1 MNHFMSKKTIQK
13 IMAIFVILI
22 LSNFIMG
29 CKATFAD
36 DKDDATTWLENYANT
51 VALSYKRP
59 ASNLYD
65 AFVQAE
71 GVKSV
76 KVEDNKLVVTIKAGY
91 SESEVKANIQNKLI
105 GVVYEEAN
113 AQLLAQTQTTYKA
126 TENNSNNSN
135 NNNNTSNSGN
145 NSNAQK
151 SDEEKFKEA
160 LRNKNYNL
168 TSDQIN
174 RAWEDYNSGLD
185 GANGKAVTWNSATG
199 EITLNYTQDQRVARG
214 ISNQAT
220 SEIHD
225 DQSQND
231 DEGDID
237 GGLLLSPISSF
248 VVAICDGLN
257 YLMQSFVIG
266 YSGVAQK
273 DDDLDTYIGEHP
285 ADSSLPTV
293 EIAASAIS
301 NFFGHYRVG
310 TIKLTPAE
318 IFAGNVAALNA
329 NFFSSNEDYSGM
341 LGGSNKSIVE
351 KLKGVVSA
359 WYVAIRNIAIVGLLS
374 VLLYLGIRIV
384 ISSSAGDKAKYKQT
398 FMDWLIALCLIF
410 FLHYIMAFT
419 MTIADQ
425 VTSVLGGDENPDGT
439 ISQLVIN
446 ITDGNNG
453 NKTFGSNFINVAR
466 TKTQFGNV
474 HGKVGYTIMYVAF
487 TAYTVYFV
495 IVYMKRLIMLAFYT
509 LMAPAVA
516 LSYPLD
522 KLKDGKA
529 QAFNFWLKDYIFYAF
544 LPALHMIIYTVF
556 ISSALSLAVNN
567 MIYALVAMAF
577 IVPAEKIVKKMFG
590 IHGNTEERAGG
601 FAGGAVAGS
610 LMSSLRKLPKG
621 GQKGPAPNRTKTQSR
636 TRIADNPNSVSFMD
650 TMNAT
655 IGQKPSDNGNSTK
668 ANAKNQNVMEN
679 TNGNK
684 AIGNYGVNNPEEN
697 RDQNYSGI
705 LGGTYSD
712 NKSVQTSAMDING
725 QPNMDYGMANSMSN
739 NKADNLAANPKG
751 NINIGSDNK
760 KKESKA
766 RRIINNAS
774 TAIGRR
780 YTIAG
785 GAKGIA
791 SSLGKKAGK
800 AAIKGIGMAAGATAL
815 GMAGLGIGMVGGD
828 LGDAFKG
835 LSVGAAAGGY
845 IGGNIGNAVN
855 DTIDGRNELGR
866 FASEVKYGSVEA
878 SDNARSRRNYISDE
892 GNRARILADHPDFKA
907 EDVDRYAQ
915 RRYDMMYDS
924 GVDDESMA
932 DKALKLEDSLI
943 GQGLDA
949 EQAHRSAYGALSA
962 AQKYSF
968 SDLADQ
974 SKREKYQSQV
984 ARRAMQ
990 EGGVSKEN
998 AERMAKN
1005 YFDNMAVI
1013 RGVTSAPKAISNNT
1027 STQRNATGTKREGKR
1042 QIDISNAKTV
1052 EKTTKAQVR
1061 KINTEKIK
1069 RGPGR
1074 PRKN

>member
-22 LSNFIMG
+22 LSNFIMSTRVWAEAAVSSDPG
-29 CKATFAD
+29 KGNANTTNSGGEGSLKNAFEAGISSD
-36 DKDDATTWLENYANT
+36 TLKEKIKESLNVDDATAEKVYQACYDDTTKITVNYSRRYVGDTIVNSISTAGVTQEVLEQIQNGTYQ
-51 VALSYKRP
+51 
-59 ASNLYD
+59 SNL
-65 AFVQAE
+65 
-71 GVKSV
+71 
-76 KVEDNKLVVTIKAGY
+76 
-91 SESEVKANIQNKLI
+91 
-105 GVVYEEAN
+105 
-113 AQLLAQTQTTYKA
+113 A
-126 TENNSNNSN
+126 T
-135 NNNNTSNSGN
+135 
-145 NSNAQK
+145 
-151 SDEEKFKEA
+151 
-160 LRNKNYNL
+160 
-168 TSDQIN
+168 
-174 RAWEDYNSGLD
+174 
-185 GANGKAVTWNSATG
+185 
-199 EITLNYTQDQRVARG
+199 
-214 ISNQAT
+214 NQANNQRNT
-220 SEIHD
+220 G
-225 DQSQND
+225 ND
-231 DEGDID
+231 DEDSVD
-237 GGLLLSPISSF
+237 GGLLLSPISSLL
-248 VVAICDGLN
+248 VAICDGVN
-257 YLMQSFVIG
+257 SLMQEFIIG
-266 YSGVAQK
+266 QSGVKLNDGSETGVAVK
-273 DDDLDTYIGEHP
+273 GEKAIAYMTEYAP
-285 ADSSLPTV
+285 APTDSSSKLPIVKIKRSGIQPLIGT
-293 EIAASAIS
+293 
-301 NFFGHYRVG
+301 YRVG
-310 TIKLTPAE
+310 VFPLTPAE
-318 IFAGNVAALNA
+318 IFSGNVAALNA
-329 NFFSSNEDYSGM
+329 NFFSSDEDYSGM
-341 LGGSNKSIVE
+341 LGGQDKSIVV
-351 KLKGVVSA
+351 KLKEVVSA
-359 WYVAIRNIAIVGLLS
+359 WYIAIRNIAIVGLLS

-425 VTSVLGGDENPDGT
+425 VTSMLSGEENSDGM
-439 ISQLVIN
+439 IYQLRI
-446 ITDGNNG
+446 ILTDDNN
-453 NKTFGSNFINVAR
+453 NAIEDRSFYSNFTGVAR
-466 TKTQFGNV
+466 IKTQFDNV
-474 HGKVGYTIMYVAF
+474 RGKVGYTVMYIAF

-495 IVYMKRLIMLAFYT
+495 IVYMKRLLMLAFYT

-725 QPNMDYGMANSMSN
+725 QPNMDYGMANS
-739 NKADNLAANPKG
+739 KG

-855 DTIDGRNELGR
+855 DTIDGKNELGR

-892 GNRARILADHPDFKA
+892 GNRARILADHPDFNA

-924 GVDDESMA
+924 GVDDEKMA
-932 DKALKLEDSLI
+932 DKALKLEDALI
-943 GQGLDA
+943 EQGLDE

-974 SKREKYQSQV
+974 SKREKYQAQV

-1013 RGVTSAPKAISNNT
+1013 RGVISAPKAMSNNT
-1027 STQRNATGTKREGKR
+1027 STQRNATETKQEGKR
-1042 QIDISNAKTV
+1042 QIDTSNAKTA
-1052 EKTTKAQVR
+1052 EKTAKAQVR

>member
-22 LSNFIMG
+22 LSNFIMSTRVWAEAAVSSDPG
-29 CKATFAD
+29 KGNANTTNSGGEGSLKNAFEAGISSD
-36 DKDDATTWLENYANT
+36 TLKEKIKESLNVDDATAEKVYQACYDDTTKITVNYSRRYVGDTIVNSISTAGVTQEVLEQIQNGTYQ
-51 VALSYKRP
+51 
-59 ASNLYD
+59 SNL
-65 AFVQAE
+65 
-71 GVKSV
+71 
-76 KVEDNKLVVTIKAGY
+76 
-91 SESEVKANIQNKLI
+91 
-105 GVVYEEAN
+105 
-113 AQLLAQTQTTYKA
+113 A
-126 TENNSNNSN
+126 T
-135 NNNNTSNSGN
+135 
-145 NSNAQK
+145 
-151 SDEEKFKEA
+151 
-160 LRNKNYNL
+160 
-168 TSDQIN
+168 
-174 RAWEDYNSGLD
+174 
-185 GANGKAVTWNSATG
+185 
-199 EITLNYTQDQRVARG
+199 
-214 ISNQAT
+214 NQANNQRNT
-220 SEIHD
+220 G
-225 DQSQND
+225 ND
-231 DEGDID
+231 DEDSVD
-237 GGLLLSPISSF
+237 GGLLLSPISSLL
-248 VVAICDGLN
+248 VAICDGVN
-257 YLMQSFVIG
+257 SLMQEFIIG
-266 YSGVAQK
+266 QSGVKLNDGSETGVAVK
-273 DDDLDTYIGEHP
+273 GEKAIAYMTEYAP
-285 ADSSLPTV
+285 APTDSSSKLPIVKIKRSGIQPLIGT
-293 EIAASAIS
+293 
-301 NFFGHYRVG
+301 YRVG
-310 TIKLTPAE
+310 VFPLTPAE
-318 IFAGNVAALNA
+318 IFSGNVAALNA
-329 NFFSSNEDYSGM
+329 NFFSSDEDYSGM
-341 LGGSNKSIVE
+341 LGGQDKSIVV
-351 KLKGVVSA
+351 KLKEVVSA
-359 WYVAIRNIAIVGLLS
+359 WYIAIRNIAIVGLLS

-425 VTSVLGGDENPDGT
+425 VTSMLSGEENSDGM
-439 ISQLVIN
+439 IYQLRI
-446 ITDGNNG
+446 ILTDDNN
-453 NKTFGSNFINVAR
+453 NAIEDRSFYSNFTGVAR
-466 TKTQFGNV
+466 IKTQFDNV
-474 HGKVGYTIMYVAF
+474 RGKVGYTVMYIAF

-495 IVYMKRLIMLAFYT
+495 IVYMKRLLMLAFYT

-725 QPNMDYGMANSMSN
+725 QPNMDYGMANSMPN

-766 RRIINNAS
+766 RKIINNAS

-845 IGGNIGNAVN
+845 LGGNLGNAVN

-892 GNRARILADHPDFKA
+892 GNRARILADHPEFNAKQ
-907 EDVDRYAQ
+907 VDEYAQ

-924 GVDDESMA
+924 GVDDEKMA
-932 DKALKLEDSLI
+932 DKALKLEDALI
-943 GQGLDA
+943 EQGLDE
-949 EQAHRSAYGALSA
+949 EQAHRSAYGALNA

-974 SKREKYQSQV
+974 SKREKYQAQV
-984 ARRAMQ
+984 AQRAMQ

-998 AERMAKN
+998 AERMARN

-1027 STQRNATGTKREGKR
+1027 STQRNATGTKQEGKR
-1042 QIDISNAKTV
+1042 QIDISNAKTA
-1052 EKTTKAQVR
+1052 EKTAKAQVR

>member
-22 LSNFIMG
+22 LSNFIMSTRVW
-29 CKATFAD
+29 AEA
-36 DKDDATTWLENYANT
+36 A
-51 VALSYKRP
+51 VA
-59 ASNLYD
+59 
-65 AFVQAE
+65 
-71 GVKSV
+71 
-76 KVEDNKLVVTIKAGY
+76 
-91 SESEVKANIQNKLI
+91 
-105 GVVYEEAN
+105 
-113 AQLLAQTQTTYKA
+113 
-126 TENNSNNSN
+126 
-135 NNNNTSNSGN
+135 
-145 NSNAQK
+145 
-151 SDEEKFKEA
+151 SDP
-160 LRNKNYNL
+160 
-168 TSDQIN
+168 
-174 RAWEDYNSGLD
+174 
-185 GANGKAVTWNSATG
+185 GKG
-199 EITLNYTQDQRVARG
+199 
-214 ISNQAT
+214 
-220 SEIHD
+220 
-225 DQSQND
+225 ND
-231 DEGDID
+231 DEDSVD
-237 GGLLLSPISSF
+237 GGLLLSPISSLL
-248 VVAICDGLN
+248 VAICDGVN
-257 YLMQSFVIG
+257 SLMQEFIIG
-266 YSGVAQK
+266 QSGVKLNDGSETGVAVK
-273 DDDLDTYIGEHP
+273 GEKAIAYMTEYAP
-285 ADSSLPTV
+285 APTDSSSKLPIVKIKRSGIQPLIGT
-293 EIAASAIS
+293 
-301 NFFGHYRVG
+301 YRVG
-310 TIKLTPAE
+310 VFPLTPAE
-318 IFAGNVAALNA
+318 IFSGNVAALNA
-329 NFFSSNEDYSGM
+329 NFFSSDEDYSGM
-341 LGGSNKSIVE
+341 LGGQDKSIVV
-351 KLKGVVSA
+351 KLKEVVSA
-359 WYVAIRNIAIVGLLS
+359 WYIAIRNIAIVGLLS

-425 VTSVLGGDENPDGT
+425 VTSMLSGEENSDGM
-439 ISQLVIN
+439 IYQLRI
-446 ITDGNNG
+446 ILTDDNN
-453 NKTFGSNFINVAR
+453 NAIEDRSFYSNFTGVAR
-466 TKTQFGNV
+466 IKTQFDNV
-474 HGKVGYTIMYVAF
+474 RGKVGYTVMYIAF

-495 IVYMKRLIMLAFYT
+495 IVYMKRLLMLSFYT

-601 FAGGAVAGS
+601 FAGGAVVGS

-621 GQKGPAPNRTKTQSR
+621 GPKGPVPNRTKTQSR

-668 ANAKNQNVMEN
+668 ANANNQNVMEN

-684 AIGNYGVNNPEEN
+684 AIGNYGVNNPEEI

-845 IGGNIGNAVN
+845 LGGNIGNAVN

-1027 STQRNATGTKREGKR
+1027 STQRNATGTKQEGKR
-1042 QIDISNAKTV
+1042 QIDISNAKTSNGN
-1052 EKTTKAQVR
+1052 TQNPIR
-1061 KINTEKIK
+1061 NINTEKAK

>member
-22 LSNFIMG
+22 LSNFIMSTRVWAEAAVASDPG
-29 CKATFAD
+29 KGNANTTNSGGEGSLKNAFEAGISSD
-36 DKDDATTWLENYANT
+36 TLKEKIKESLNVDDATAEKVYQACYDDTTKITVNYTRRYVGDTIVNSISTGGVTQEVLEQIQNGTYQ
-51 VALSYKRP
+51 
-59 ASNLYD
+59 SNLATD
-65 AFVQAE
+65 QA
-71 GVKSV
+71 
-76 KVEDNKLVVTIKAGY
+76 
-91 SESEVKANIQNKLI
+91 
-105 GVVYEEAN
+105 
-113 AQLLAQTQTTYKA
+113 
-126 TENNSNNSN
+126 NNQSNV
-135 NNNNTSNSGN
+135 G
-145 NSNAQK
+145 
-151 SDEEKFKEA
+151 
-160 LRNKNYNL
+160 
-168 TSDQIN
+168 
-174 RAWEDYNSGLD
+174 
-185 GANGKAVTWNSATG
+185 
-199 EITLNYTQDQRVARG
+199 
-214 ISNQAT
+214 
-220 SEIHD
+220 
-225 DQSQND
+225 ND
-231 DEGDID
+231 DEDSVD
-237 GGLLLSPISSF
+237 GGLLLSPISSLL
-248 VVAICDGLN
+248 VAICDGVN
-257 YLMQSFVIG
+257 SLMQEFIIG
-266 YSGVAQK
+266 QSGVKLNDGSETGVAVK
-273 DDDLDTYIGEHP
+273 GEKAIAYMTEYAP
-285 ADSSLPTV
+285 APTDSSSKLPIVKIKRSGIQPLIGT
-293 EIAASAIS
+293 
-301 NFFGHYRVG
+301 YRVG
-310 TIKLTPAE
+310 VFPLTPAE
-318 IFAGNVAALNA
+318 IFSGNVAALNA
-329 NFFSSNEDYSGM
+329 NFFSSDEDYSGM
-341 LGGSNKSIVE
+341 LGGQDKSIVV
-351 KLKGVVSA
+351 KLKEVVSA
-359 WYVAIRNIAIVGLLS
+359 WYIAIRNIAIVGLLS

-425 VTSVLGGDENPDGT
+425 VTSMLSGEENSDGM
-439 ISQLVIN
+439 IYQLRI
-446 ITDGNNG
+446 ILTDDNN
-453 NKTFGSNFINVAR
+453 NAIEDRSFYSNFTGVAR
-466 TKTQFGNV
+466 IKTQFDNV
-474 HGKVGYTIMYVAF
+474 RGKVGYTVMYIAF

-495 IVYMKRLIMLAFYT
+495 IVYMKRLLMLSFYT

-556 ISSALSLAVNN
+556 ISSALSLAVQN

-668 ANAKNQNVMEN
+668 ANANNQNVMEN

-684 AIGNYGVNNPEEN
+684 AIGNYGVNNPEEI

-725 QPNMDYGMANSMSN
+725 QPNMDYGMSNSMSN

-845 IGGNIGNAVN
+845 LGGNIGNAVN

-892 GNRARILADHPDFKA
+892 GNRARILADHPEFNAKQ
-907 EDVDRYAQ
+907 VDEYAQ

-924 GVDDESMA
+924 GVDDEKMA
-932 DKALKLEDSLI
+932 DKALKLEDALI
-943 GQGLDA
+943 EQGLDE

-998 AERMAKN
+998 AERMARN

-1013 RGVTSAPKAISNNT
+1013 RGVISAPKAISNNT
-1027 STQRNATGTKREGKR
+1027 STQRNATGTKQEGKR
-1042 QIDISNAKTV
+1042 QIDISNAKTT

>member
-22 LSNFIMG
+22 LSNFIMSTRVWAEAAVASDPG
-29 CKATFAD
+29 KGNANTTNSGGEGSLKNAFEAGISSD
-36 DKDDATTWLENYANT
+36 TLKEKIKESLNVDDATAEKVYQACYDDTTKITVNYTRRYVGDTIVNSISTGGVTQEVLEQIQNGTYQ
-51 VALSYKRP
+51 
-59 ASNLYD
+59 SNLATD
-65 AFVQAE
+65 QA
-71 GVKSV
+71 
-76 KVEDNKLVVTIKAGY
+76 
-91 SESEVKANIQNKLI
+91 
-105 GVVYEEAN
+105 
-113 AQLLAQTQTTYKA
+113 
-126 TENNSNNSN
+126 NNQSNV
-135 NNNNTSNSGN
+135 G
-145 NSNAQK
+145 
-151 SDEEKFKEA
+151 
-160 LRNKNYNL
+160 
-168 TSDQIN
+168 
-174 RAWEDYNSGLD
+174 
-185 GANGKAVTWNSATG
+185 
-199 EITLNYTQDQRVARG
+199 
-214 ISNQAT
+214 
-220 SEIHD
+220 
-225 DQSQND
+225 ND
-231 DEGDID
+231 DEDSVD
-237 GGLLLSPISSF
+237 GGLLLSPISSLL
-248 VVAICDGLN
+248 VAICDGVN
-257 YLMQSFVIG
+257 SLMQEFIIG
-266 YSGVAQK
+266 QSGVKLNDGSETGVAVK
-273 DDDLDTYIGEHP
+273 GEKAIAYMTEYAP
-285 ADSSLPTV
+285 APTDSSSKLPIVKIKRSGIQPLIGT
-293 EIAASAIS
+293 
-301 NFFGHYRVG
+301 YRVG
-310 TIKLTPAE
+310 VFPLTPAE
-318 IFAGNVAALNA
+318 IFSGNVAALNA
-329 NFFSSNEDYSGM
+329 NFFSSDEDYSGM
-341 LGGSNKSIVE
+341 LGGQDKSIVV
-351 KLKGVVSA
+351 KLKEVVSA
-359 WYVAIRNIAIVGLLS
+359 WYIAIRNIAIVGLLS

-425 VTSVLGGDENPDGT
+425 VTSMLSGEENSDGM
-439 ISQLVIN
+439 IYQLRI
-446 ITDGNNG
+446 ILTDDNN
-453 NKTFGSNFINVAR
+453 NAIEDRSFYSNFTGVAR
-466 TKTQFGNV
+466 IKTQFDNV
-474 HGKVGYTIMYVAF
+474 RGKVGYTVMYIAF

-495 IVYMKRLIMLAFYT
+495 IVYMKRLLMLSFYT

-621 GQKGPAPNRTKTQSR
+621 GPKGPVPNRTKTQSR

-668 ANAKNQNVMEN
+668 ANANNQNVMEN

-684 AIGNYGVNNPEEN
+684 AIGNYGVNNPEEI

-725 QPNMDYGMANSMSN
+725 QPNMDYGMSNSMSN

-845 IGGNIGNAVN
+845 LGGNIGNAVN

-943 GQGLDA
+943 GQGLDE

-984 ARRAMQ
+984 AQRAMK

-998 AERMAKN
+998 AERMARN

-1013 RGVTSAPKAISNNT
+1013 RGVISAPKAISNNT
-1027 STQRNATGTKREGKR
+1027 STQRNATGTKQEGKR
-1042 QIDISNAKTV
+1042 QIDISNAKTT

>member
-22 LSNFIMG
+22 LSNFIMSTRVW
-29 CKATFAD
+29 AEA
-36 DKDDATTWLENYANT
+36 A
-51 VALSYKRP
+51 VA
-59 ASNLYD
+59 
-65 AFVQAE
+65 
-71 GVKSV
+71 
-76 KVEDNKLVVTIKAGY
+76 
-91 SESEVKANIQNKLI
+91 
-105 GVVYEEAN
+105 
-113 AQLLAQTQTTYKA
+113 
-126 TENNSNNSN
+126 
-135 NNNNTSNSGN
+135 
-145 NSNAQK
+145 
-151 SDEEKFKEA
+151 SDP
-160 LRNKNYNL
+160 
-168 TSDQIN
+168 
-174 RAWEDYNSGLD
+174 
-185 GANGKAVTWNSATG
+185 GKG
-199 EITLNYTQDQRVARG
+199 
-214 ISNQAT
+214 
-220 SEIHD
+220 
-225 DQSQND
+225 ND
-231 DEGDID
+231 DEDSVD
-237 GGLLLSPISSF
+237 GGLLLSPISSLL
-248 VVAICDGLN
+248 VAICDGVN
-257 YLMQSFVIG
+257 SLMQEFIIG
-266 YSGVAQK
+266 QSGVKLNDGSETGVAVK
-273 DDDLDTYIGEHP
+273 GEKAIAYMTEYAP
-285 ADSSLPTV
+285 APTDSSSKLPIVKIKRSGIQPLIGT
-293 EIAASAIS
+293 
-301 NFFGHYRVG
+301 YRVG
-310 TIKLTPAE
+310 VFPLTPAE
-318 IFAGNVAALNA
+318 IFSGNVAALNA
-329 NFFSSNEDYSGM
+329 NFFSSDEDYSGM
-341 LGGSNKSIVE
+341 LGGQDKSIVV
-351 KLKGVVSA
+351 KLKEVVSA
-359 WYVAIRNIAIVGLLS
+359 WYIAIRNIAIVGLLS

-425 VTSVLGGDENPDGT
+425 VTSMLSGEENSDGM
-439 ISQLVIN
+439 IYQLRI
-446 ITDGNNG
+446 ILTDDNN
-453 NKTFGSNFINVAR
+453 NAIEDRSFYSNFTGVAR
-466 TKTQFGNV
+466 IKTQFDNV
-474 HGKVGYTIMYVAF
+474 RGKVGYTVMYIAF

-495 IVYMKRLIMLAFYT
+495 IVYMKRLLMLSFYT

-668 ANAKNQNVMEN
+668 TNAKNQNVMEN

-684 AIGNYGVNNPEEN
+684 AIGNYGVNNPEEI

-845 IGGNIGNAVN
+845 LGGNIGNAVN

-892 GNRARILADHPDFKA
+892 GNRARILADHPEFNAKQ
-907 EDVDRYAQ
+907 VDEYAQ

-924 GVDDESMA
+924 GVDDEKMA
-932 DKALKLEDSLI
+932 DKALKLEDALI
-943 GQGLDA
+943 EQGLDE

-998 AERMAKN
+998 AERMARN

-1013 RGVTSAPKAISNNT
+1013 RGVISAPKAISNNT
-1027 STQRNATGTKREGKR
+1027 STQRNATGTKQEGKR
-1042 QIDISNAKTV
+1042 QIDISNAKTT

>member
-22 LSNFIMG
+22 LSNFIMSTRVWAEAAVASDPG
-29 CKATFAD
+29 KGNANTTNSGGEGSLKNAFEAGISSD
-36 DKDDATTWLENYANT
+36 TLKEKIKESLNVDDATAEKVYQACYDDTTKITVNYTRRYVGDTIVNSISTGGVTQEVLEQIQNGTYQ
-51 VALSYKRP
+51 
-59 ASNLYD
+59 SNLATD
-65 AFVQAE
+65 QA
-71 GVKSV
+71 
-76 KVEDNKLVVTIKAGY
+76 
-91 SESEVKANIQNKLI
+91 
-105 GVVYEEAN
+105 
-113 AQLLAQTQTTYKA
+113 
-126 TENNSNNSN
+126 NNQSNV
-135 NNNNTSNSGN
+135 G
-145 NSNAQK
+145 
-151 SDEEKFKEA
+151 
-160 LRNKNYNL
+160 
-168 TSDQIN
+168 
-174 RAWEDYNSGLD
+174 
-185 GANGKAVTWNSATG
+185 
-199 EITLNYTQDQRVARG
+199 
-214 ISNQAT
+214 
-220 SEIHD
+220 
-225 DQSQND
+225 ND
-231 DEGDID
+231 DEDSVD
-237 GGLLLSPISSF
+237 GGLLLSPISSLL
-248 VVAICDGLN
+248 VAICDGVN
-257 YLMQSFVIG
+257 SLMQEFIIG
-266 YSGVAQK
+266 QSGVKLNDGSETGVAVK
-273 DDDLDTYIGEHP
+273 GEKAIAYMTEYAP
-285 ADSSLPTV
+285 APTDSSSKLPIVKIKRSGIQPLIGT
-293 EIAASAIS
+293 
-301 NFFGHYRVG
+301 YRVG
-310 TIKLTPAE
+310 VFPLTPAE
-318 IFAGNVAALNA
+318 IFSGNVAALNA
-329 NFFSSNEDYSGM
+329 NFFSSDEDYSGM
-341 LGGSNKSIVE
+341 LGGQDKSIVV
-351 KLKGVVSA
+351 KLKEVVSA
-359 WYVAIRNIAIVGLLS
+359 WYIAIRNIAIVGLLS

-425 VTSVLGGDENPDGT
+425 VTSMLSGEENSDGM
-439 ISQLVIN
+439 IYQLRI
-446 ITDGNNG
+446 ILTDDNN
-453 NKTFGSNFINVAR
+453 NAIEDRSFYSNFTGVAR
-466 TKTQFGNV
+466 IKTQFDNV
-474 HGKVGYTIMYVAF
+474 RGKVGYTVMYIAF

-495 IVYMKRLIMLAFYT
+495 IVYMKRLLMLSFYT

-556 ISSALSLAVNN
+556 ISSALSLAVQN

-668 ANAKNQNVMEN
+668 ANANNQNVMEN

-684 AIGNYGVNNPEEN
+684 AIGNYGVNNPEEI

-725 QPNMDYGMANSMSN
+725 QPNMDYGMSNSMSN

-845 IGGNIGNAVN
+845 LGGNIGNAVN

-892 GNRARILADHPDFKA
+892 GNRARILADHPEFNAKQ
-907 EDVDRYAQ
+907 VDEYAQ

-924 GVDDESMA
+924 GVDDEKMA
-932 DKALKLEDSLI
+932 DKALKLEDALI
-943 GQGLDA
+943 EQGLDE

-984 ARRAMQ
+984 AQRAMQ

-1013 RGVTSAPKAISNNT
+1013 RGVISAPKAISNNT
-1027 STQRNATGTKREGKR
+1027 STQRNATGTKQEGKR
-1042 QIDISNAKTV
+1042 QIDISNAKTT

>member
-22 LSNFIMG
+22 LSNFIMSTRVWAEAAVSSDPG
-29 CKATFAD
+29 KGNANTTNSGGEGSLKNAFEAGISSD
-36 DKDDATTWLENYANT
+36 TLKEKIKESLNVDDATAEKVYQACYDDTTKITVNYSRRYVGDTIVNSISTAGVTQEVLEQIQNGTYQ
-51 VALSYKRP
+51 
-59 ASNLYD
+59 SNL
-65 AFVQAE
+65 
-71 GVKSV
+71 
-76 KVEDNKLVVTIKAGY
+76 
-91 SESEVKANIQNKLI
+91 
-105 GVVYEEAN
+105 
-113 AQLLAQTQTTYKA
+113 A
-126 TENNSNNSN
+126 T
-135 NNNNTSNSGN
+135 
-145 NSNAQK
+145 
-151 SDEEKFKEA
+151 
-160 LRNKNYNL
+160 
-168 TSDQIN
+168 
-174 RAWEDYNSGLD
+174 
-185 GANGKAVTWNSATG
+185 
-199 EITLNYTQDQRVARG
+199 
-214 ISNQAT
+214 NQANNQRNT
-220 SEIHD
+220 G
-225 DQSQND
+225 ND
-231 DEGDID
+231 DEDSVD
-237 GGLLLSPISSF
+237 GGLLLSPISSLL
-248 VVAICDGLN
+248 VAICDGVN
-257 YLMQSFVIG
+257 SLMQEFIIG
-266 YSGVAQK
+266 QSGVKLNDGSETGVAVK
-273 DDDLDTYIGEHP
+273 GEKAIAYMTEYAP
-285 ADSSLPTV
+285 APTDSSSKLPIVKIKRSGIQPLIGT
-293 EIAASAIS
+293 
-301 NFFGHYRVG
+301 YRVG
-310 TIKLTPAE
+310 VFPLTPAE
-318 IFAGNVAALNA
+318 IFSGNVAALNA
-329 NFFSSNEDYSGM
+329 NFFSSDEDYSGM
-341 LGGSNKSIVE
+341 LGGQDKSIVV
-351 KLKGVVSA
+351 KLKEVVSA
-359 WYVAIRNIAIVGLLS
+359 WYIAIRNIAIVGLLS

-425 VTSVLGGDENPDGT
+425 VTSMLSGEENSDGM
-439 ISQLVIN
+439 IYQLRI
-446 ITDGNNG
+446 ILTDDNN
-453 NKTFGSNFINVAR
+453 NAIEDRSFYSNFTGVAR
-466 TKTQFGNV
+466 IKTQFDNV
-474 HGKVGYTIMYVAF
+474 RGKVGYTVMYIAF

-495 IVYMKRLIMLAFYT
+495 IVYMKRLLMLAFYT

-668 ANAKNQNVMEN
+668 ANANNKNVMEN

-725 QPNMDYGMANSMSN
+725 QPNMDYGMANSMPN

-766 RRIINNAS
+766 RKIINNAS

-845 IGGNIGNAVN
+845 LGGNLGNAVN

-892 GNRARILADHPDFKA
+892 GNRARILADHPEFNAKQ
-907 EDVDRYAQ
+907 VDEYAQ

-924 GVDDESMA
+924 GVDDEKMA
-932 DKALKLEDSLI
+932 DKALKLEDALI
-943 GQGLDA
+943 EQGLDE

-984 ARRAMQ
+984 AQRAMK

-998 AERMAKN
+998 AERMARN

-1027 STQRNATGTKREGKR
+1027 STQRNATGTKQEGKR
-1042 QIDISNAKTV
+1042 QIDISNAKTA
-1052 EKTTKAQVR
+1052 EKTAKAQVR

>member
-22 LSNFIMG
+22 LSNFIMSTRVWAEAAVASDPG
-29 CKATFAD
+29 KGNANTTNSGGEGSLKNAFEAGISSD
-36 DKDDATTWLENYANT
+36 TLKEKIKESLNVDDATAEKVYQACYDDTTKKTVNYTRRYVGDTIVNSISTGGVTQEVLEQIQNGTYQ
-51 VALSYKRP
+51 
-59 ASNLYD
+59 SNLATD
-65 AFVQAE
+65 QA
-71 GVKSV
+71 
-76 KVEDNKLVVTIKAGY
+76 
-91 SESEVKANIQNKLI
+91 
-105 GVVYEEAN
+105 
-113 AQLLAQTQTTYKA
+113 
-126 TENNSNNSN
+126 NNQSNV
-135 NNNNTSNSGN
+135 G
-145 NSNAQK
+145 
-151 SDEEKFKEA
+151 
-160 LRNKNYNL
+160 
-168 TSDQIN
+168 
-174 RAWEDYNSGLD
+174 
-185 GANGKAVTWNSATG
+185 
-199 EITLNYTQDQRVARG
+199 
-214 ISNQAT
+214 
-220 SEIHD
+220 
-225 DQSQND
+225 ND
-231 DEGDID
+231 DEDSVD
-237 GGLLLSPISSF
+237 GGLLLSPISSLL
-248 VVAICDGLN
+248 VAICDGVTS
-257 YLMQSFVIG
+257 LMQEFIIG
-266 YSGVAQK
+266 QSGVKLNDGSETGVAVK
-273 DDDLDTYIGEHP
+273 GEKAIAYMTEYAP
-285 ADSSLPTV
+285 APTDSSSKLPIVKIKRSGIQPLIGT
-293 EIAASAIS
+293 
-301 NFFGHYRVG
+301 YRVG
-310 TIKLTPAE
+310 VFPLTPAE
-318 IFAGNVAALNA
+318 IFSGNVAALNA
-329 NFFSSNEDYSGM
+329 NFFSSDEDYSGM
-341 LGGSNKSIVE
+341 LGGQDKSIVV
-351 KLKGVVSA
+351 KLKEVVSA
-359 WYVAIRNIAIVGLLS
+359 WYIAIRNIAIVGLLS

-425 VTSVLGGDENPDGT
+425 VTSMLSGEENSDGM
-439 ISQLVIN
+439 IYQLRI
-446 ITDGNNG
+446 ILTDDNN
-453 NKTFGSNFINVAR
+453 NAIEDRSFYSNFTGVAR
-466 TKTQFGNV
+466 IKTQFDNV
-474 HGKVGYTIMYVAF
+474 RGKVGYTVMYIAF

-495 IVYMKRLIMLAFYT
+495 IVYMKRLLMLSFYT

-556 ISSALSLAVNN
+556 ISSALSLAVQN

-668 ANAKNQNVMEN
+668 ANANNQNVMEN

-684 AIGNYGVNNPEEN
+684 AIGNYGVNNPEEI

-725 QPNMDYGMANSMSN
+725 QPNMDYGMSNSMSN

-845 IGGNIGNAVN
+845 LGGNIGNAVN

-892 GNRARILADHPDFKA
+892 GNRARILADHPEFNAKQ
-907 EDVDRYAQ
+907 VDEYAQ

-924 GVDDESMA
+924 GVDDEKMA
-932 DKALKLEDSLI
+932 DKALKLEDALI
-943 GQGLDA
+943 EQGLDE

-984 ARRAMQ
+984 AQRAMK

-998 AERMAKN
+998 AERMARN

-1013 RGVTSAPKAISNNT
+1013 RGVISAPKAISNNT
-1027 STQRNATGTKREGKR
+1027 STQRNATGTKQEGKR
-1042 QIDISNAKTV
+1042 QIDISNAKTT

>member
-22 LSNFIMG
+22 LSNFIMSTRVWAEAAVASDPG
-29 CKATFAD
+29 KGNANTTNSGGEGSLKNAFEAGISSD
-36 DKDDATTWLENYANT
+36 TLKEKIKESLNVDDATAEKVYQACYDDTTKITVNYTRRYVGDTIVNSISTGGVTQEVLEQIQNGTYQ
-51 VALSYKRP
+51 
-59 ASNLYD
+59 SNLATD
-65 AFVQAE
+65 QA
-71 GVKSV
+71 
-76 KVEDNKLVVTIKAGY
+76 
-91 SESEVKANIQNKLI
+91 
-105 GVVYEEAN
+105 
-113 AQLLAQTQTTYKA
+113 
-126 TENNSNNSN
+126 NNQSNV
-135 NNNNTSNSGN
+135 G
-145 NSNAQK
+145 
-151 SDEEKFKEA
+151 
-160 LRNKNYNL
+160 
-168 TSDQIN
+168 
-174 RAWEDYNSGLD
+174 
-185 GANGKAVTWNSATG
+185 
-199 EITLNYTQDQRVARG
+199 
-214 ISNQAT
+214 
-220 SEIHD
+220 
-225 DQSQND
+225 ND
-231 DEGDID
+231 DEDSVD
-237 GGLLLSPISSF
+237 GGLLLSPISSLL
-248 VVAICDGLN
+248 VAICDGVN
-257 YLMQSFVIG
+257 SLMQEFIIG
-266 YSGVAQK
+266 QSGVKLNDGSETGVAVK
-273 DDDLDTYIGEHP
+273 GEKAIAYMTEYAP
-285 ADSSLPTV
+285 APTDSSSKLPIVKIKRSGIQPLIGT
-293 EIAASAIS
+293 
-301 NFFGHYRVG
+301 YRVG
-310 TIKLTPAE
+310 VFPLTPAE
-318 IFAGNVAALNA
+318 IFSGNVAALNA
-329 NFFSSNEDYSGM
+329 NFFSSDEDYSGM
-341 LGGSNKSIVE
+341 LGGQDKSIVV
-351 KLKGVVSA
+351 KLKEVVSA
-359 WYVAIRNIAIVGLLS
+359 WYIAIRNIAIVGLLS

-425 VTSVLGGDENPDGT
+425 VTSMLSGEENSDGM
-439 ISQLVIN
+439 IYQLRI
-446 ITDGNNG
+446 ILTDDNN
-453 NKTFGSNFINVAR
+453 NAIEDRSFYSNFTGVAR
-466 TKTQFGNV
+466 IKTQFDNV
-474 HGKVGYTIMYVAF
+474 RGKVGYTVMYIAF

-495 IVYMKRLIMLAFYT
+495 IVYMKRLLMLSFYT

-556 ISSALSLAVNN
+556 ISSALSLAVQN

-668 ANAKNQNVMEN
+668 ANANNQNVMEN

-684 AIGNYGVNNPEEN
+684 AIGNYGVNNPEEI

-725 QPNMDYGMANSMSN
+725 QPNMDYGMSNSMSN

-845 IGGNIGNAVN
+845 LGGNIGNAVN

-943 GQGLDA
+943 GQGLDE

-984 ARRAMQ
+984 AQRAMK

-998 AERMAKN
+998 AERMARN

-1013 RGVTSAPKAISNNT
+1013 RGVISAPKAISNNT
-1027 STQRNATGTKREGKR
+1027 STQRNATGTKQEGKR
-1042 QIDISNAKTV
+1042 QIDISNAKTT

>member
-22 LSNFIMG
+22 LSNFIMSTRVWAEAAVASDPG
-29 CKATFAD
+29 KGNANTTNSGGEGSLKNAFEAGISSD
-36 DKDDATTWLENYANT
+36 TLKEKIKESLNVDDATAEKVYQACYDDTTKITVNYTRRYVGDTIVNSISTGGVTQEVLEQIQNGTYQ
-51 VALSYKRP
+51 
-59 ASNLYD
+59 SNLATD
-65 AFVQAE
+65 QA
-71 GVKSV
+71 
-76 KVEDNKLVVTIKAGY
+76 
-91 SESEVKANIQNKLI
+91 
-105 GVVYEEAN
+105 
-113 AQLLAQTQTTYKA
+113 
-126 TENNSNNSN
+126 NNQSNV
-135 NNNNTSNSGN
+135 G
-145 NSNAQK
+145 
-151 SDEEKFKEA
+151 
-160 LRNKNYNL
+160 
-168 TSDQIN
+168 
-174 RAWEDYNSGLD
+174 
-185 GANGKAVTWNSATG
+185 
-199 EITLNYTQDQRVARG
+199 
-214 ISNQAT
+214 
-220 SEIHD
+220 
-225 DQSQND
+225 ND
-231 DEGDID
+231 DEDSVD
-237 GGLLLSPISSF
+237 GGLLLSPISSLL
-248 VVAICDGLN
+248 VAICDGVN
-257 YLMQSFVIG
+257 SLMQEFIIG
-266 YSGVAQK
+266 QSGVKLNDGSETGVAVK
-273 DDDLDTYIGEHP
+273 GEKAIAYMTEYAP
-285 ADSSLPTV
+285 APTDSSSKLPIVKIKRSGIQPLIGT
-293 EIAASAIS
+293 
-301 NFFGHYRVG
+301 YRVG
-310 TIKLTPAE
+310 VFPLTPAE
-318 IFAGNVAALNA
+318 IFSGNVAALNA
-329 NFFSSNEDYSGM
+329 NFFSSDEDYSGM
-341 LGGSNKSIVE
+341 LGGQDKSIVV
-351 KLKGVVSA
+351 KLKEVVSA
-359 WYVAIRNIAIVGLLS
+359 WYIAIRNIAIVGLLS

-425 VTSVLGGDENPDGT
+425 VTSMLSGEENSDGM
-439 ISQLVIN
+439 IYQLRI
-446 ITDGNNG
+446 ILTDDNN
-453 NKTFGSNFINVAR
+453 NAIEDRSFYSNFTGVAR
-466 TKTQFGNV
+466 IKTQFDNV
-474 HGKVGYTIMYVAF
+474 RGKVGYTVMYIAF

-495 IVYMKRLIMLAFYT
+495 IVYMKRLLMLSFYT

-556 ISSALSLAVNN
+556 ISSALSLAVQN

-668 ANAKNQNVMEN
+668 ANANNQNVMEN

-684 AIGNYGVNNPEEN
+684 AIGNYGVNNPEEI

-725 QPNMDYGMANSMSN
+725 QPNMDYGMSNSMSN

-780 YTIAG
+780 YT
-785 GAKGIA
+785 IA

-932 DKALKLEDSLI
+932 DKALKLEDALI
-943 GQGLDA
+943 EQGLDA

-1013 RGVTSAPKAISNNT
+1013 RGVISAPKAISNNT
-1027 STQRNATGTKREGKR
+1027 STQRNATGTKQEGKR
-1042 QIDISNAKTV
+1042 QIDISNAKTT